1 MLSRSGIGIRVFLV
15 AVLSIFLLP
24 VSSAALVEI
33 YVNDENMLVN
43 ELEGN
48 FVVQGGKDLELI
60 IRLDGDYRMYDSNN
74 ENLSVQKMS
83 INVEFLSDEDSRGTT
98 SGIPQPEPESNDA
111 SITYEEFSSTF
122 RASDPIFKDYNGDIR
137 FSILLKNDT
146 GEIVKDEQFV
156 ITLQSAS
163 SSGSDAGGFSLPSI
177 PSEIAGVSILLIL
190 GGIVGLIILSVGVYT
205 FVLAPEDTTA
215 DLFRAKESID
225 PLSKSLTGVG
235 YDSELPSESKLKRL
249 ENGSDDSDEE
259 EEDEEDDD
267 SEYEYDDEDDSDED
281 FDESAL
287 LASLTGGPSLKSADD
302 DEDEKPEPKKKKVKK
317 KVAKKAV
324 TKKKVVRK
332 AAPTKEKPKAAEPA
346 VDMGEGVKRITC
358 PSCEK
363 VHNVEESI
371 GKFICTCGRRIRV

>member
-1 MLSRSGIGIRVFLV
+1 MLSRSSVGIRVFLV
-15 AVLSIFLLP
+15 AMLSIFLLP

-48 FVVQGGKDLELI
+48 FVVQGGKDLELV

-83 INVEFLSDEDSRGTT
+83 INVEFLSNEDSRGTT

-122 RASDPIFKDYNGDIR
+122 RASDPIFKGYNGDIR

-146 GEIVKDEQFV
+146 GVVVKDEQFV

-163 SSGSDAGGFSLPSI
+163 SGGSDSGGFSIPAI
-177 PSEIAGVSILLIL
+177 PSEIAGVSIIFIL

-205 FVLAPEDTTA
+205 FILAPEDTTA
-215 DLFRAKESID
+215 DLFKERESID

-235 YDSELPSESKLKRL
+235 YDSELPSKSTLNRL
-249 ENGSDDSDEE
+249 ENGDEGS
-259 EEDEEDDD
+259 DEEDDD
-267 SEYEYDDEDDSDED
+267 DGDYVDIDDEDEDKD

-287 LASLTGGPSLKSADD
+287 LASLTGESNLKSA
-302 DEDEKPEPKKKKVKK
+302 EEEEKPEPKKKKVTK

-332 AAPTKEKPKAAEPA
+332 AAPSKEKPTAAEPA
-346 VDMGEGVKRITC
+346 VDMGEGIKTITC

-363 VHNVEESI
+363 VHNVDENI

>member
-1 MLSRSGIGIRVFLV
+1 MLSRGSVGIRVFLV

-48 FVVQGGKDLELI
+48 YVVQGGKDLELV
-60 IRLDGDYRMYDSNN
+60 IRLDGDYRMFDSNN
-74 ENLSVQKMS
+74 ENLSVQIMS
-83 INVEFLSDEDSRGTT
+83 VNVEFLSDEDSRGTT

-146 GEIVKDEQFV
+146 GVIVKDEQFV

-163 SSGSDAGGFSLPSI
+163 SGGSDSGGFSLPSI
-177 PSEIAGVSILLIL
+177 PSEIAGVSIIFIL

-215 DLFRAKESID
+215 DLYRPKESID

-235 YDSELPSESKLKRL
+235 YDSELPGESKLKRL
-249 ENGSDDSDEE
+249 ENGSEDSDEE
-259 EEDEEDDD
+259 E
-267 SEYEYDDEDDSDED
+267 DDEDDENYVDIDDEDEDKD

-287 LASLTGGPSLKSADD
+287 LASLTGESNLKSAD
-302 DEDEKPEPKKKKVKK
+302 EEEEPEPKKKTVKK
-317 KVAKKAV
+317 KVAKKTVA
-324 TKKKVVRK
+324 KKKVVRK
-332 AAPTKEKPKAAEPA
+332 AAPPKDKPKAAEPA
-346 VDMGEGVKRITC
+346 VNMGEGITRVTC

-363 VHNVEESI
+363 VHNVDENV
-371 GKFICTCGRRIRV
+371 GKFICTCGRTIRI

>member
-1 MLSRSGIGIRVFLV
+1 MLSRGSVGIRVFLV

-48 FVVQGGKDLELI
+48 FVVQGGKDLELV
-60 IRLDGDYRMYDSNN
+60 IRLDGDYRMFDSNN

-83 INVEFLSDEDSRGTT
+83 VNVEFLSDEDSRGTT

-122 RASDPIFKDYNGDIR
+122 RASDPIFKGYNGDIR

-146 GEIVKDEQFV
+146 GVIVKDEQFV

-163 SSGSDAGGFSLPSI
+163 SGGSDSGGFSLPSI
-177 PSEIAGVSILLIL
+177 PSEIAGVSIIFIL

-215 DLFRAKESID
+215 DLYRPKESID

-235 YDSELPSESKLKRL
+235 YDSELPGESKLKRL
-249 ENGSDDSDEE
+249 ENGDEDSDEE
-259 EEDEEDDD
+259 E
-267 SEYEYDDEDDSDED
+267 DDEDDENYVDIDDEDEDKD

-287 LASLTGGPSLKSADD
+287 LASLTGESNLKSAD
-302 DEDEKPEPKKKKVKK
+302 EEEEPEPKKKTVKK
-317 KVAKKAV
+317 KVAKKTVA
-324 TKKKVVRK
+324 KKKVVRK
-332 AAPTKEKPKAAEPA
+332 AAPPKDKPKAAEPA
-346 VDMGEGVKRITC
+346 VNMGEGITRVTC

-363 VHNVEESI
+363 VHNVDENV

>member
-1 MLSRSGIGIRVFLV
+1 MLSRGSVGIRVFLV

-48 FVVQGGKDLELI
+48 YVVQGGKDLELV
-60 IRLDGDYRMYDSNN
+60 IRLDGDYRMFDSNN

-83 INVEFLSDEDSRGTT
+83 GNVEFLSDEDSRGTT

-122 RASDPIFKDYNGDIR
+122 RASDPIFKGYNGDIR

-146 GEIVKDEQFV
+146 GVIVKDEQFV

-163 SSGSDAGGFSLPSI
+163 SGGSDSGGFSLPSI
-177 PSEIAGVSILLIL
+177 PSEIAGVSIIFIL

-215 DLFRAKESID
+215 DLYRPKESID

-235 YDSELPSESKLKRL
+235 YDSELPGESKLKRL
-249 ENGSDDSDEE
+249 ENGDEDSDEE
-259 EEDEEDDD
+259 E
-267 SEYEYDDEDDSDED
+267 DDEDDENYVDIDDEDEDKD

-287 LASLTGGPSLKSADD
+287 LASLTGESNLKSAD
-302 DEDEKPEPKKKKVKK
+302 EEEEPEPKKKTVKK
-317 KVAKKAV
+317 KVAKKTVA
-324 TKKKVVRK
+324 KKKVVRK
-332 AAPTKEKPKAAEPA
+332 AAPPKDKPKAAEPA
-346 VDMGEGVKRITC
+346 VNMGEGITRVTC

-363 VHNVEESI
+363 VHNVDENV

>member
-1 MLSRSGIGIRVFLV
+1 MLSRGSVGIRVFLV

-48 FVVQGGKDLELI
+48 YVVQGGKDLELV
-60 IRLDGDYRMYDSNN
+60 IRLDGDYRMLDSNN

-83 INVEFLSDEDSRGTT
+83 VNVEFLSDEDSRGTT

-122 RASDPIFKDYNGDIR
+122 RANDPIFKDYNGDIR

-146 GEIVKDEQFV
+146 GVIVKDEQFV

-163 SSGSDAGGFSLPSI
+163 SGGSDSSGFSLPSI
-177 PSEIAGVSILLIL
+177 PSEIAGVSIIFIL

-215 DLFRAKESID
+215 DLYRPKESID

-235 YDSELPSESKLKRL
+235 YDSELPGESKLKRL
-249 ENGSDDSDEE
+249 ENGDEDSDEE
-259 EEDEEDDD
+259 E
-267 SEYEYDDEDDSDED
+267 DDEDDENYVDIDDEDEDKD

-287 LASLTGGPSLKSADD
+287 LASLTGESNLKSAD
-302 DEDEKPEPKKKKVKK
+302 EEEEPEPKKKTVKK
-317 KVAKKAV
+317 KVAKKTVA
-324 TKKKVVRK
+324 KKKVVRK
-332 AAPTKEKPKAAEPA
+332 AAPPKDKPKAAEPA
-346 VDMGEGVKRITC
+346 VNMGEGITRVTC

-363 VHNVEESI
+363 VHNVDENV

>member
-1 MLSRSGIGIRVFLV
+1 M
-15 AVLSIFLLP
+15 
-24 VSSAALVEI
+24 
-33 YVNDENMLVN
+33 
-43 ELEGN
+43 
-48 FVVQGGKDLELI
+48 
-60 IRLDGDYRMYDSNN
+60 
-74 ENLSVQKMS
+74 
-83 INVEFLSDEDSRGTT
+83 
-98 SGIPQPEPESNDA
+98 
-111 SITYEEFSSTF
+111 
-122 RASDPIFKDYNGDIR
+122 
-137 FSILLKNDT
+137 
-146 GEIVKDEQFV
+146 
-156 ITLQSAS
+156 
-163 SSGSDAGGFSLPSI
+163 PSI
-177 PSEIAGVSILLIL
+177 PSEIAGVSILFIL

-332 AAPTKEKPKAAEPA
+332 AAPAKEKPKAAEPA

>member
-1 MLSRSGIGIRVFLV
+1 MLSRSSVGIRVFLV
-15 AVLSIFLLP
+15 AVLSVFLLP

-48 FVVQGGKDLELI
+48 YVVQGGKDLELV
-60 IRLDGDYRMYDSNN
+60 IRLDGDYRMFDSNN

-83 INVEFLSDEDSRGTT
+83 VNVEFLSDEDSRGTT

-122 RASDPIFKDYNGDIR
+122 RASDPIFKGYNGDIR

-146 GEIVKDEQFV
+146 GVIVKDEQFV

-163 SSGSDAGGFSLPSI
+163 SGGSDSGGFSLPSI
-177 PSEIAGVSILLIL
+177 PSEIAGVSIIFIL

-215 DLFRAKESID
+215 DLYRPKESID

-235 YDSELPSESKLKRL
+235 YDSELPGESKLKRL
-249 ENGSDDSDEE
+249 ENGSEDSDEE
-259 EEDEEDDD
+259 E
-267 SEYEYDDEDDSDED
+267 DDEDDENYVDIDDEDEDKD

-287 LASLTGGPSLKSADD
+287 LASLTGESNLKSAD
-302 DEDEKPEPKKKKVKK
+302 EEEEPEPKKKTVKK
-317 KVAKKAV
+317 KVAKKTVA
-324 TKKKVVRK
+324 KKKVVRK
-332 AAPTKEKPKAAEPA
+332 AAPPKDKPKAAEPA
-346 VDMGEGVKRITC
+346 VNMGEGITRVTC

-363 VHNVEESI
+363 VHNVDENV

>member
-1 MLSRSGIGIRVFLV
+1 MLSRGSVGIRVFLV

-48 FVVQGGKDLELI
+48 FVVQGGKDLELV
-60 IRLDGDYRMYDSNN
+60 IRLDGDYRMFDSNN

-83 INVEFLSDEDSRGTT
+83 VNVEFLSDEDSRGTT

-122 RASDPIFKDYNGDIR
+122 RANDPIFKDYNGDIR

-146 GEIVKDEQFV
+146 GVIVKDEQFV

-163 SSGSDAGGFSLPSI
+163 SGGSDSGGFSLPSI
-177 PSEIAGVSILLIL
+177 PSEIAGVSILIIL

-215 DLFRAKESID
+215 DLYRPKESID

-235 YDSELPSESKLKRL
+235 YDSELPGESKLKRL
-249 ENGSDDSDEE
+249 ENGDEDSDEE
-259 EEDEEDDD
+259 E
-267 SEYEYDDEDDSDED
+267 DDEDDENYVDIDDEDEDKD

-287 LASLTGGPSLKSADD
+287 LASLTGESNLKSAD
-302 DEDEKPEPKKKKVKK
+302 EEEEPEPKKKTVKK
-317 KVAKKAV
+317 KVAKKTVA
-324 TKKKVVRK
+324 KKKVVRK
-332 AAPTKEKPKAAEPA
+332 AAPPKDKPKAAEPA
-346 VDMGEGVKRITC
+346 VNMGEGITRVTC

-363 VHNVEESI
+363 VHNVDENV

>member
-1 MLSRSGIGIRVFLV
+1 MLSRSGVGIKVFLV

-48 FVVQGGKDLELI
+48 FVVQGGKDLELV
-60 IRLDGDYRMYDSNN
+60 IRLDGDYRMLDSNN

-83 INVEFLSDEDSRGTT
+83 VNVEFLSDEDSRGTT

-122 RASDPIFKDYNGDIR
+122 RANDPIFKGYNGDIR
-137 FSILLKNDT
+137 FSILLKNAT
-146 GEIVKDEQFV
+146 GVIVKDEQFV

-163 SSGSDAGGFSLPSI
+163 SGGSDSGGFSLPSI
-177 PSEIAGVSILLIL
+177 PSEIAGVSILIIL

-235 YDSELPSESKLKRL
+235 YDSELPSKSKLKRL
-249 ENGSDDSDEE
+249 ENGDEDSDEE
-259 EEDEEDDD
+259 E
-267 SEYEYDDEDDSDED
+267 DDEDDENYVDIDDEDEDKD

-287 LASLTGGPSLKSADD
+287 LASLTGESNLKSAD
-302 DEDEKPEPKKKKVKK
+302 EEEEPEPKKKTVKK
-317 KVAKKAV
+317 KVAKKTVA
-324 TKKKVVRK
+324 KKKVVRK
-332 AAPTKEKPKAAEPA
+332 AAPPKDKPKAAEPA
-346 VDMGEGVKRITC
+346 VNMGEGVKRVTC

-363 VHNVEESI
+363 VHNVDENI

>member
-1 MLSRSGIGIRVFLV
+1 MLSRGSVGIRVFLV

-146 GEIVKDEQFV
+146 GVIVKDEQFV

-163 SSGSDAGGFSLPSI
+163 SGGSDAGGFSLPSI

-249 ENGSDDSDEE
+249 ENGSEDSDEE
-259 EEDEEDDD
+259 EDEDENYVDI
-267 SEYEYDDEDDSDED
+267 DDEDEDKD

-287 LASLTGGPSLKSADD
+287 LASLTAGTNLKSAD
-302 DEDEKPEPKKKKVKK
+302 DEDEKPEPKKKTVKK
-317 KVAKKAV
+317 KVAKKAI

-332 AAPTKEKPKAAEPA
+332 AAPAKEKLKAAEPA

-363 VHNVEESI
+363 VHNVEENI

>member
-1 MLSRSGIGIRVFLV
+1 MLSRGSVGIRVFLV

-48 FVVQGGKDLELI
+48 YVVQGGKDLELV
-60 IRLDGDYRMYDSNN
+60 IRLDGDYRMFDSNN

-83 INVEFLSDEDSRGTT
+83 VNVEFLSDEDSRGTT

-122 RASDPIFKDYNGDIR
+122 RASDPIFKGYNGDIR

-146 GEIVKDEQFV
+146 GVIVKDEQFV

-163 SSGSDAGGFSLPSI
+163 SGGSDSGGFSLPSI
-177 PSEIAGVSILLIL
+177 PSEIAGVSIIFIL

-215 DLFRAKESID
+215 DLYRPKESID

-235 YDSELPSESKLKRL
+235 YDSELPGESKLKRL
-249 ENGSDDSDEE
+249 ENGSEDSDEE
-259 EEDEEDDD
+259 E
-267 SEYEYDDEDDSDED
+267 DDEDDENYVDIDDEDEDKD

-287 LASLTGGPSLKSADD
+287 LASLTGESNLKSAD
-302 DEDEKPEPKKKKVKK
+302 EEEEPEPKKKTVKK
-317 KVAKKAV
+317 KVAKKTVA
-324 TKKKVVRK
+324 KKKVVRK
-332 AAPTKEKPKAAEPA
+332 AAPPKDKPKAAEPA
-346 VDMGEGVKRITC
+346 VNMGEGITRVTC

-363 VHNVEESI
+363 VHNVDENV

>member
-1 MLSRSGIGIRVFLV
+1 MLSRSGVGIKVFLV
-15 AVLSIFLLP
+15 AMLSIFLLP

-48 FVVQGGKDLELI
+48 YVVQGGKDLELV
-60 IRLDGDYRMYDSNN
+60 IRLDGDYRMFDSNN

-83 INVEFLSDEDSRGTT
+83 VNVEFLSDEDSRGTT

-137 FSILLKNDT
+137 FSILLKNAT
-146 GEIVKDEQFV
+146 GVIVKDEQFV

-163 SSGSDAGGFSLPSI
+163 SGGSDSGGFSLPSI
-177 PSEIAGVSILLIL
+177 PSEIAGVSILIIL

-215 DLFRAKESID
+215 DLYRPKESID

-235 YDSELPSESKLKRL
+235 YDSELPGESKLKRL
-249 ENGSDDSDEE
+249 ENGDEDSDEE
-259 EEDEEDDD
+259 E
-267 SEYEYDDEDDSDED
+267 DDEDDENYVDI
-281 FDESAL
+281 
-287 LASLTGGPSLKSADD
+287 D
-302 DEDEKPEPKKKKVKK
+302 DEDE
-317 KVAKKAV
+317 
-324 TKKKVVRK
+324 
-332 AAPTKEKPKAAEPA
+332 
-346 VDMGEGVKRITC
+346 D
-358 PSCEK
+358 
-363 VHNVEESI
+363 
-371 GKFICTCGRRIRV
+371 

>member
-1 MLSRSGIGIRVFLV
+1 MLSRSGVGIKVFLV

-48 FVVQGGKDLELI
+48 FVVQGGKDLELV
-60 IRLDGDYRMYDSNN
+60 IRLDGDYRMLDSNN

-83 INVEFLSDEDSRGTT
+83 VNVEFLSDEDSRGTT

-122 RASDPIFKDYNGDIR
+122 RANDPIFKGYNGDIR
-137 FSILLKNDT
+137 FSILLKNAT
-146 GEIVKDEQFV
+146 GVIVKDEQFV

-163 SSGSDAGGFSLPSI
+163 SGGSDSGGFSLPSI
-177 PSEIAGVSILLIL
+177 PSEIAGVSILIIL

-235 YDSELPSESKLKRL
+235 YDSELPSKSKLKRL
-249 ENGSDDSDEE
+249 ENGDEDSDEE
-259 EEDEEDDD
+259 E
-267 SEYEYDDEDDSDED
+267 DDEDDENYVDIDDEDEDKD

-287 LASLTGGPSLKSADD
+287 LASLTGESNLKSAD
-302 DEDEKPEPKKKKVKK
+302 EEEEPEPKKKTVKK
-317 KVAKKAV
+317 KVAKKTVA
-324 TKKKVVRK
+324 KKKVVRK
-332 AAPTKEKPKAAEPA
+332 AAPPKDKPKAAEPA
-346 VDMGEGVKRITC
+346 VNMGEGIKRITC

-363 VHNVEESI
+363 VHNVDENI

>member
-1 MLSRSGIGIRVFLV
+1 MLSRSGVGIKVFLV

-48 FVVQGGKDLELI
+48 YVVQGGKDLELV
-60 IRLDGDYRMYDSNN
+60 IRLDGDYRMFDSNN

-83 INVEFLSDEDSRGTT
+83 VNVEFLSDEDSRGTT

-137 FSILLKNDT
+137 FSILLKNAT
-146 GEIVKDEQFV
+146 GVIVKDEQFV

-163 SSGSDAGGFSLPSI
+163 SGGSDSSGFSLPSI
-177 PSEIAGVSILLIL
+177 PSEIAGVSIIFIL

-215 DLFRAKESID
+215 DLYRPKESID

-235 YDSELPSESKLKRL
+235 YDSELPSKSKLKRL
-249 ENGSDDSDEE
+249 ENGDEDSDEE
-259 EEDEEDDD
+259 E
-267 SEYEYDDEDDSDED
+267 DDEDDENYVDIDDEDEDKD

-287 LASLTGGPSLKSADD
+287 LASLTGESNLKSAD
-302 DEDEKPEPKKKKVKK
+302 EEEEPVPKKKTVKK
-317 KVAKKAV
+317 EVAKKTVA
-324 TKKKVVRK
+324 KKKVVRK
-332 AAPTKEKPKAAEPA
+332 AAPPKDKPKAAEPA
-346 VDMGEGVKRITC
+346 VNMGEGIKRVTC

-363 VHNVEESI
+363 VHNVDENV

>member
-1 MLSRSGIGIRVFLV
+1 MLSRSGVGIKVFLV

-48 FVVQGGKDLELI
+48 FVVQGGKDLELV
-60 IRLDGDYRMYDSNN
+60 IRLDGDYRMLDSNN

-83 INVEFLSDEDSRGTT
+83 VNVEFLSDEDSRGTT

-122 RASDPIFKDYNGDIR
+122 RANDPIFKGYNGDIR

-146 GEIVKDEQFV
+146 GVIVKDEQFV

-163 SSGSDAGGFSLPSI
+163 SGGSDSGGFSLPSI
-177 PSEIAGVSILLIL
+177 PSEIAGVSILIIL

-235 YDSELPSESKLKRL
+235 YDSELPSKSKLKRL
-249 ENGSDDSDEE
+249 ENGDEDSDEE
-259 EEDEEDDD
+259 E
-267 SEYEYDDEDDSDED
+267 DDEDDENYVDIDDEDEDKD

-287 LASLTGGPSLKSADD
+287 LASLTGESNLKSAD
-302 DEDEKPEPKKKKVKK
+302 EEEEPEPKKKTVKK
-317 KVAKKAV
+317 KVAKKTVA
-324 TKKKVVRK
+324 KKKVVRK
-332 AAPTKEKPKAAEPA
+332 AAPPKDKPKAAEPA
-346 VDMGEGVKRITC
+346 VNMGEGVKRVTC

-363 VHNVEESI
+363 VHNVDENI

>member
-1 MLSRSGIGIRVFLV
+1 MLSRSSVGIRVFLV

-48 FVVQGGKDLELI
+48 YVVQGGKDLELV
-60 IRLDGDYRMYDSNN
+60 IRLDGDYRMFDSNN

-83 INVEFLSDEDSRGTT
+83 VNVEFLSDEDSRGTT

-146 GEIVKDEQFV
+146 GVIVKDEQFV

-163 SSGSDAGGFSLPSI
+163 SGGSDSGGFSLPSI
-177 PSEIAGVSILLIL
+177 PSEIAGVSIIFIL

-215 DLFRAKESID
+215 DLYRPKESID

-235 YDSELPSESKLKRL
+235 YDSELPGESKLKRL
-249 ENGSDDSDEE
+249 ENGDEDSDEE
-259 EEDEEDDD
+259 E
-267 SEYEYDDEDDSDED
+267 DDEDDENYVDIDDEDEDKD

-287 LASLTGGPSLKSADD
+287 LASLTGESNLKSAD
-302 DEDEKPEPKKKKVKK
+302 EEEEPEPKKKTVKK
-317 KVAKKAV
+317 KVAKKTVA
-324 TKKKVVRK
+324 KKKVVRK
-332 AAPTKEKPKAAEPA
+332 AAPPKDKPKAAEPA
-346 VDMGEGVKRITC
+346 VNMGEGITRVTC

-363 VHNVEESI
+363 VHNVDENV

>member
-1 MLSRSGIGIRVFLV
+1 MLSRGSVGIRVFLV

-48 FVVQGGKDLELI
+48 FVVQGGKDLELV
-60 IRLDGDYRMYDSNN
+60 IRLDGDYRMFDSNN

-83 INVEFLSDEDSRGTT
+83 VNVEFLSDEDSRGTT

-122 RASDPIFKDYNGDIR
+122 RANDPIFKGYNGDIR
-137 FSILLKNDT
+137 FSILLKNAT
-146 GEIVKDEQFV
+146 GVIVKDEQFV

-163 SSGSDAGGFSLPSI
+163 SGGSDSGGFSLPSI
-177 PSEIAGVSILLIL
+177 PSEIAGVSILIIL

-215 DLFRAKESID
+215 DLYRPKESID

-235 YDSELPSESKLKRL
+235 YDSELPGESKLKRL
-249 ENGSDDSDEE
+249 ENGDEDSDEE
-259 EEDEEDDD
+259 E
-267 SEYEYDDEDDSDED
+267 DDEDDENYVDIDDEDEDKD

-287 LASLTGGPSLKSADD
+287 LASLTGESNLKSAD
-302 DEDEKPEPKKKKVKK
+302 EEEEPEPKKKTVKK
-317 KVAKKAV
+317 KVAKKTVA
-324 TKKKVVRK
+324 KKKVVRK
-332 AAPTKEKPKAAEPA
+332 AAPPKDKPKAAEPA
-346 VDMGEGVKRITC
+346 VNMGEGVKRVTC

-363 VHNVEESI
+363 VHNVDENI

>member
-1 MLSRSGIGIRVFLV
+1 MLSRGSVGIRVFLV

-48 FVVQGGKDLELI
+48 FVVQGGKDLELV
-60 IRLDGDYRMYDSNN
+60 IRLDGDYRMFDSNN

-83 INVEFLSDEDSRGTT
+83 VNVEFLSDEDSRGTT
-98 SGIPQPEPESNDA
+98 SGIPQSEPESNDA

-146 GEIVKDEQFV
+146 GVIVKDEQFV

-163 SSGSDAGGFSLPSI
+163 SGGSDSGGFSLPSI
-177 PSEIAGVSILLIL
+177 PSEIAGVSILFIL

-235 YDSELPSESKLKRL
+235 YESELPSESKLKRL
-249 ENGSDDSDEE
+249 ENGSEDSDEE
-259 EEDEEDDD
+259 EDEDENYVDI
-267 SEYEYDDEDDSDED
+267 DDEDEDKD

-287 LASLTGGPSLKSADD
+287 LASLTAGTNLKSAD
-302 DEDEKPEPKKKKVKK
+302 DEDEKPEPKKKTVKK

-332 AAPTKEKPKAAEPA
+332 AAPAKEKLKAAEPA

-363 VHNVEESI
+363 VHNVEENI

>member
-1 MLSRSGIGIRVFLV
+1 MLSRSSVGIRVFLV

-48 FVVQGGKDLELI
+48 FVVQGGKDLELV
-60 IRLDGDYRMYDSNN
+60 IRLDGDYRMFDSNN

-83 INVEFLSDEDSRGTT
+83 VNVEFLSDEDSRGTT

-146 GEIVKDEQFV
+146 GVIVKDEQFV

-163 SSGSDAGGFSLPSI
+163 SGGSDSGGFSLPSM
-177 PSEIAGVSILLIL
+177 PSEIAGVSIIFIL

-215 DLFRAKESID
+215 DLYRPKESID

-235 YDSELPSESKLKRL
+235 YDSELPGESKLKRL
-249 ENGSDDSDEE
+249 ENGDEDSDEE
-259 EEDEEDDD
+259 E
-267 SEYEYDDEDDSDED
+267 DDEDDENYVDIDDEDEDKD

-287 LASLTGGPSLKSADD
+287 LASLTGESNLKSAD
-302 DEDEKPEPKKKKVKK
+302 EEEEPEPKKKTVKK
-317 KVAKKAV
+317 KVAKKTVA
-324 TKKKVVRK
+324 KKKVVRK
-332 AAPTKEKPKAAEPA
+332 AAPPKDKPKAAEPA
-346 VDMGEGVKRITC
+346 VNMGEGITRVTC

-363 VHNVEESI
+363 VHNVDENV

>member
-48 FVVQGGKDLELI
+48 FVVQGGKDLELV

-146 GEIVKDEQFV
+146 GVIVKDEQFV

-163 SSGSDAGGFSLPSI
+163 SGGSDAGGFSLPSI
-177 PSEIAGVSILLIL
+177 PSEIAGVSILVIL

-249 ENGSDDSDEE
+249 ENGSDDSD
-259 EEDEEDDD
+259 DEEDDD

-287 LASLTGGPSLKSADD
+287 LASLTGGPSLKSN
-302 DEDEKPEPKKKKVKK
+302 DEEEKPESKKKKVKK

-332 AAPTKEKPKAAEPA
+332 AAPAKEKPKAAEPA
-346 VDMGEGVKRITC
+346 IDMGEGVKRITC

-363 VHNVEESI
+363 VHNVDENA

>member
-1 MLSRSGIGIRVFLV
+1 MLSRGSVGIRVFLV

-48 FVVQGGKDLELI
+48 YVVQGGKDLELV
-60 IRLDGDYRMYDSNN
+60 IRLDGDYRMFDSNN

-83 INVEFLSDEDSRGTT
+83 VNVEFLSDEDSRGTT

-146 GEIVKDEQFV
+146 GVIVKDEQFV

-163 SSGSDAGGFSLPSI
+163 SGGSDSGGFSLPSI
-177 PSEIAGVSILLIL
+177 PSEIAGVSIIFIL

-235 YDSELPSESKLKRL
+235 YDSELPSKSKLKRL
-249 ENGSDDSDEE
+249 ENGDEDSDEE
-259 EEDEEDDD
+259 E
-267 SEYEYDDEDDSDED
+267 DDEDDENYVDIDDEDEDKD

-287 LASLTGGPSLKSADD
+287 LASLTGESNLKSAD
-302 DEDEKPEPKKKKVKK
+302 EEEEPEPKKKTVKK
-317 KVAKKAV
+317 KVAKKTVA
-324 TKKKVVRK
+324 KKKVVRK
-332 AAPTKEKPKAAEPA
+332 AAPPKDKPKAAEPA
-346 VDMGEGVKRITC
+346 VNMGEGITRVTC

-363 VHNVEESI
+363 VHNVDENV

>member
-1 MLSRSGIGIRVFLV
+1 MLSRGSVGIRVFLV

-48 FVVQGGKDLELI
+48 FVVQGGKDLELV
-60 IRLDGDYRMYDSNN
+60 IRLDGDYRMFDSNN

-83 INVEFLSDEDSRGTT
+83 VNVEFLSDEDSRGTT

-146 GEIVKDEQFV
+146 GVIVKDEQFV

-163 SSGSDAGGFSLPSI
+163 SGGSDSGGFSLPSI
-177 PSEIAGVSILLIL
+177 PSEIAGVSILFIL

-235 YDSELPSESKLKRL
+235 YESELPSESKLKRL
-249 ENGSDDSDEE
+249 ENGSEDSDEE
-259 EEDEEDDD
+259 EDEDENYVDI
-267 SEYEYDDEDDSDED
+267 DDEDEDKD

-287 LASLTGGPSLKSADD
+287 LASLTAGTNLKSAN
-302 DEDEKPEPKKKKVKK
+302 DEEEKPEPKKKTVKK

-332 AAPTKEKPKAAEPA
+332 AAPAKEKLKAAEPA

-363 VHNVEESI
+363 VHNVEENI

>member
-1 MLSRSGIGIRVFLV
+1 MLSRSSVGIRVFLV

-48 FVVQGGKDLELI
+48 FVVQGGKNLELV
-60 IRLDGDYRMYDSNN
+60 IRLDGDYRMVKSDN

-83 INVEFLSDEDSRGTT
+83 IRVEFLSDDDPRGET
-98 SGIPQPEPESNDA
+98 SGIPNGPAPENDA
-111 SITYEEFSSTF
+111 SITYETFTSTF
-122 RASDPIFKDYNGDIR
+122 RASDPIFKDYNGDVR
-137 FSILLKNDT
+137 FSVLLKNDT
-146 GEIVKDEQFV
+146 GVIVKDEQFV

-163 SSGSDAGGFSLPSI
+163 SGGSDSGGFSLPSI
-177 PSEIAGVSILLIL
+177 PSEIAGVSILIIL

-235 YDSELPSESKLKRL
+235 YDSELPSKSKLKRL
-249 ENGSDDSDEE
+249 ENGDEDSDEE
-259 EEDEEDDD
+259 E
-267 SEYEYDDEDDSDED
+267 DDEDDENYVDIDDEDEDKD

-287 LASLTGGPSLKSADD
+287 LASLTGESNLKSAD
-302 DEDEKPEPKKKKVKK
+302 EEEEPEPKKKTVKK
-317 KVAKKAV
+317 KVAKKTVA
-324 TKKKVVRK
+324 KKKVVRK
-332 AAPTKEKPKAAEPA
+332 AAPPKDKPKAAEPA
-346 VDMGEGVKRITC
+346 VNMGEGIKRVTC

-363 VHNVEESI
+363 VHNVDENI

>member
-1 MLSRSGIGIRVFLV
+1 MLSRGSVGIRVFLV

-48 FVVQGGKDLELI
+48 YVVQGGKDLELV
-60 IRLDGDYRMYDSNN
+60 IRLDGDYRMFDSNN

-83 INVEFLSDEDSRGTT
+83 VNVEFLSDEDSRGTT

-122 RASDPIFKDYNGDIR
+122 RANDPIFKDYNGDIR

-146 GEIVKDEQFV
+146 GVIVKDEQFV

-163 SSGSDAGGFSLPSI
+163 SGGSDSGGFSLPSI
-177 PSEIAGVSILLIL
+177 PSEIAGVSIIFIL

-215 DLFRAKESID
+215 DLYRPKESID

-235 YDSELPSESKLKRL
+235 YDSELPGESKLKRL
-249 ENGSDDSDEE
+249 ENGDEDSDEE
-259 EEDEEDDD
+259 E
-267 SEYEYDDEDDSDED
+267 DDEDDENYVDIDDEDEDKD

-287 LASLTGGPSLKSADD
+287 LASLTGESNLKSAD
-302 DEDEKPEPKKKKVKK
+302 EEEEPEPKKKTVKK
-317 KVAKKAV
+317 KVAKKTVA
-324 TKKKVVRK
+324 KKKVVRK
-332 AAPTKEKPKAAEPA
+332 AAPPKDKPKAAEPA
-346 VDMGEGVKRITC
+346 VNMGEGITRVTC

-363 VHNVEESI
+363 VHNVDENV

>member
-1 MLSRSGIGIRVFLV
+1 MLSRSSVGIRVFLV

-48 FVVQGGKDLELI
+48 YVVQGGKDLELV
-60 IRLDGDYRMYDSNN
+60 IRLDGDYRMFDSNN

-83 INVEFLSDEDSRGTT
+83 VNVEFLSDEDSRGTT

-122 RASDPIFKDYNGDIR
+122 RASDPIFKGYNGDIR

-146 GEIVKDEQFV
+146 GVIVKDEQFV

-163 SSGSDAGGFSLPSI
+163 SGGSDSGGFSLPSI
-177 PSEIAGVSILLIL
+177 PSEIAGVSIIFIL

-215 DLFRAKESID
+215 DLYRPKESID

-235 YDSELPSESKLKRL
+235 YDSELPGESKLKRL
-249 ENGSDDSDEE
+249 ENGDEDSDEE
-259 EEDEEDDD
+259 E
-267 SEYEYDDEDDSDED
+267 DDEDDENYVDIDDEDEDKD

-287 LASLTGGPSLKSADD
+287 LASLTGESNLKSAD
-302 DEDEKPEPKKKKVKK
+302 EEEEPEPKKKTVKK
-317 KVAKKAV
+317 KVAKKTVA
-324 TKKKVVRK
+324 KKKVVRK
-332 AAPTKEKPKAAEPA
+332 AAPPKDKPKAAEPA
-346 VDMGEGVKRITC
+346 VNMGEGITRVTC

-363 VHNVEESI
+363 VHNVDENV

>member
-1 MLSRSGIGIRVFLV
+1 MLSRGSVGIRVFLV

-48 FVVQGGKDLELI
+48 YVVQGGKDLELV
-60 IRLDGDYRMYDSNN
+60 IRLDGDYRMFDSNN

-83 INVEFLSDEDSRGTT
+83 VNVEFLSDEDSRGTT

-122 RASDPIFKDYNGDIR
+122 RASDPIFKGYNGDIR

-146 GEIVKDEQFV
+146 GVIVKDEQFV

-163 SSGSDAGGFSLPSI
+163 SGGSDSSGFSLPSI
-177 PSEIAGVSILLIL
+177 PSEIAGVSIILIL

-215 DLFRAKESID
+215 DLYRPKESID

-235 YDSELPSESKLKRL
+235 YDSELPGESKLKRL
-249 ENGSDDSDEE
+249 ENGDEDSDEE
-259 EEDEEDDD
+259 E
-267 SEYEYDDEDDSDED
+267 DDEDDENYVDIDDEDEDKD

-287 LASLTGGPSLKSADD
+287 LASLTGESNLKSAD
-302 DEDEKPEPKKKKVKK
+302 EEEEPEPKKKTVKK
-317 KVAKKAV
+317 KVAKKTVA
-324 TKKKVVRK
+324 KKKVVRK
-332 AAPTKEKPKAAEPA
+332 AAPPKDKPKAAEPA
-346 VDMGEGVKRITC
+346 VNMGEGIKRVTC

-363 VHNVEESI
+363 VHNVDENV

>member
-1 MLSRSGIGIRVFLV
+1 MLSRGSVGIRVFLV

-48 FVVQGGKDLELI
+48 YVVQGGKDLELV
-60 IRLDGDYRMYDSNN
+60 IRLDGDYRMFDSNN

-83 INVEFLSDEDSRGTT
+83 VNVEFLSDEDSRGTT

-146 GEIVKDEQFV
+146 GVIVKDEQFV

-163 SSGSDAGGFSLPSI
+163 SGGSDSGGFSLPSV
-177 PSEIAGVSILLIL
+177 PSEIAGVSIIFIL

-215 DLFRAKESID
+215 DLYRPKESID

-235 YDSELPSESKLKRL
+235 YDSELPGESKLKRL
-249 ENGSDDSDEE
+249 ENGDEDSDEE
-259 EEDEEDDD
+259 E
-267 SEYEYDDEDDSDED
+267 DDEDDENYVDIDDEDEDKD

-287 LASLTGGPSLKSADD
+287 LASLTGESNLKSAD
-302 DEDEKPEPKKKKVKK
+302 EEEEPEPKKKTVKK
-317 KVAKKAV
+317 KVAKKTVA
-324 TKKKVVRK
+324 KKKVVRK
-332 AAPTKEKPKAAEPA
+332 AAPPKDKPKAAEPA
-346 VDMGEGVKRITC
+346 VNMGEGITRVTC

-363 VHNVEESI
+363 VHNVDENV

>member
-1 MLSRSGIGIRVFLV
+1 MLSRNVFGIRVFLV

-43 ELEGN
+43 ELDGN

-60 IRLDGDYRMYDSNN
+60 ITLDGDFRMTKSDN
-74 ENLSVQKMS
+74 EELSVQKMS
-83 INVEFLSDEDSRGTT
+83 IRVEFLSDTDQRGET
-98 SGIPQPEPESNDA
+98 SGIPNGPQEENDA
-111 SITYEEFSSTF
+111 SITYETFSSTF
-122 RASDPIFKDYNGDIR
+122 RASDPIFKDYNGDVR
-137 FSILLKNDT
+137 FSILLKNTT
-146 GEIVKDEQFV
+146 GVIVKDEQFV
-156 ITLQSAS
+156 ITLESAS
-163 SSGSDAGGFSLPSI
+163 SGGGDASGFSIPTI
-177 PSEIAGVSILLIL
+177 PSEIAGVSIVIIL

-205 FVLAPEDTTA
+205 FILAPEDTTA
-215 DLFRAKESID
+215 DLFKEKESID

-235 YDSELPSESKLKRL
+235 YNSELPSESKLNRL
-249 ENGSDDSDEE
+249 ENNKDSDEE
-259 EEDEEDDD
+259 DDDEDDD
-267 SEYEYDDEDDSDED
+267 SEYEYDDEDDGDKD

-287 LASLTGGPSLKSADD
+287 LASLTGGPSLKSADE
-302 DEDEKPEPKKKKVKK
+302 DEEEKPESKKKKVKK

-332 AAPTKEKPKAAEPA
+332 AAPAKEKPKAAEPA
-346 VDMGEGVKRITC
+346 IDMGEGVKRITC

-363 VHNVEESI
+363 VHNVDENA

>member
-1 MLSRSGIGIRVFLV
+1 MLSRGSVGIRVFLV

-48 FVVQGGKDLELI
+48 YVVQGGKDLELV
-60 IRLDGDYRMYDSNN
+60 IRLDGDYRMFDSNN

-83 INVEFLSDEDSRGTT
+83 VNVEFLSDEDSRGTT

-122 RASDPIFKDYNGDIR
+122 RANDPIFKDYNGDIR

-146 GEIVKDEQFV
+146 GVIVKDEQFV

-163 SSGSDAGGFSLPSI
+163 SGGSDSGGFSLPSM
-177 PSEIAGVSILLIL
+177 PSEIAGVSIIFIL

-235 YDSELPSESKLKRL
+235 YDSELPSKSKLKRL
-249 ENGSDDSDEE
+249 ENGDEDSDEE
-259 EEDEEDDD
+259 E
-267 SEYEYDDEDDSDED
+267 DDEDDENYVDIDDEDEDKD

-287 LASLTGGPSLKSADD
+287 LASLTGESNLKSAD
-302 DEDEKPEPKKKKVKK
+302 EEEEPEPKKKTVKK
-317 KVAKKAV
+317 KVAKKTVA
-324 TKKKVVRK
+324 KKKVVRK
-332 AAPTKEKPKAAEPA
+332 AAPPKDKPKAAEPA
-346 VDMGEGVKRITC
+346 VNMGEGITRVTC

-363 VHNVEESI
+363 VHNVDENV

>member
-1 MLSRSGIGIRVFLV
+1 MLSRGSVGIRVFLV

-48 FVVQGGKDLELI
+48 FVVQGGKDLELV
-60 IRLDGDYRMYDSNN
+60 IRLDGDYRMLDSNN

-83 INVEFLSDEDSRGTT
+83 VNVEFLSEEDSRGTT

-146 GEIVKDEQFV
+146 GVIVKDEQFV

-163 SSGSDAGGFSLPSI
+163 SGGSDSGGFSLPSI
-177 PSEIAGVSILLIL
+177 PSEIAGVSIIFIL

-215 DLFRAKESID
+215 DLYRPKESID

-235 YDSELPSESKLKRL
+235 YDSELPGESKLKRL
-249 ENGSDDSDEE
+249 ENGDEDSDEE
-259 EEDEEDDD
+259 EDDENYVDI
-267 SEYEYDDEDDSDED
+267 DDEDEDKD

-287 LASLTGGPSLKSADD
+287 LASLTGESNLKSAD
-302 DEDEKPEPKKKKVKK
+302 EEEEPEPKKKTVKK
-317 KVAKKAV
+317 KVAKKTVA
-324 TKKKVVRK
+324 KKKVVRK
-332 AAPTKEKPKAAEPA
+332 AAPPKDKPKAAEPA
-346 VDMGEGVKRITC
+346 VNMGEGITRVTC

-363 VHNVEESI
+363 VHNVDENV

>member
-146 GEIVKDEQFV
+146 GVIVKDEQFV

-163 SSGSDAGGFSLPSI
+163 SGGSDAGGFSLPSI

-249 ENGSDDSDEE
+249 ENGSEDSDEE
-259 EEDEEDDD
+259 EDEDENYVDI
-267 SEYEYDDEDDSDED
+267 DDEDEDKD

-287 LASLTGGPSLKSADD
+287 LASLTAGTNLKSAD
-302 DEDEKPEPKKKKVKK
+302 DEDEKPEPKKKTVKK
-317 KVAKKAV
+317 KVAKKAI

-332 AAPTKEKPKAAEPA
+332 AAPAKEKLKAAEPA

-363 VHNVEESI
+363 VHNVEENI

>member
-1 MLSRSGIGIRVFLV
+1 MLSRGSVGIRVFLV

-48 FVVQGGKDLELI
+48 YVVQGGKDLELV
-60 IRLDGDYRMYDSNN
+60 IRLDGDYRMLDSNN

-83 INVEFLSDEDSRGTT
+83 VNVEFLSDEDSRGTT

-122 RASDPIFKDYNGDIR
+122 RASDPIFKGYNGDIR
-137 FSILLKNDT
+137 FSILLKNAT
-146 GEIVKDEQFV
+146 GVIVKDEQFV

-163 SSGSDAGGFSLPSI
+163 SGGSDSGGFSLPSI
-177 PSEIAGVSILLIL
+177 PSEIAGVSIILIL

-235 YDSELPSESKLKRL
+235 YDSELPSKSKLKRL
-249 ENGSDDSDEE
+249 ENGDEDSDEE
-259 EEDEEDDD
+259 E
-267 SEYEYDDEDDSDED
+267 DDEDDENYVDIDDEDEDKD

-287 LASLTGGPSLKSADD
+287 LASLTGESNLKSAD
-302 DEDEKPEPKKKKVKK
+302 EEEEPEPKKKTVKK
-317 KVAKKAV
+317 KVAKKTVA
-324 TKKKVVRK
+324 KKKVVRK
-332 AAPTKEKPKAAEPA
+332 AAPPKDKPKAAEPA
-346 VDMGEGVKRITC
+346 VNMGEGITRVTC

-363 VHNVEESI
+363 VHNVDENV

>member
-1 MLSRSGIGIRVFLV
+1 MLSRGSVGIRVFLV

-48 FVVQGGKDLELI
+48 FVVQGGKDLELV
-60 IRLDGDYRMYDSNN
+60 IRLDGDYRMLDSNN

-83 INVEFLSDEDSRGTT
+83 VNVEFLSEEDSRGTT

-146 GEIVKDEQFV
+146 GVIVKDEQFV

-163 SSGSDAGGFSLPSI
+163 SGGSDSGGFSLPSI
-177 PSEIAGVSILLIL
+177 PSEIAGVSIIFIL

-215 DLFRAKESID
+215 DLYRPKESID

-235 YDSELPSESKLKRL
+235 YDSELPGESKLKRL
-249 ENGSDDSDEE
+249 ENGDEDSDEE
-259 EEDEEDDD
+259 E
-267 SEYEYDDEDDSDED
+267 DDEDDENYVDIDDEDEDKD

-287 LASLTGGPSLKSADD
+287 LASLTGESNLKSAD
-302 DEDEKPEPKKKKVKK
+302 EEEEPEPKKKTVKK
-317 KVAKKAV
+317 KVAKKTVA
-324 TKKKVVRK
+324 KKKVVRK
-332 AAPTKEKPKAAEPA
+332 AAPPKDKPKAAEPA
-346 VDMGEGVKRITC
+346 VNMGEGITRVTC

-363 VHNVEESI
+363 VHNVDENV

>member
-1 MLSRSGIGIRVFLV
+1 MLSRGSVGIRVFLV

-48 FVVQGGKDLELI
+48 FVVQGGKDLELV
-60 IRLDGDYRMYDSNN
+60 IRLDGDYRMFDSNN

-83 INVEFLSDEDSRGTT
+83 VNVEFLSDEDSRGTT

-146 GEIVKDEQFV
+146 GVIVKDEQFV

-163 SSGSDAGGFSLPSI
+163 SGGSDSGGFSLPSI
-177 PSEIAGVSILLIL
+177 PSEIAGVSIIFIL

-215 DLFRAKESID
+215 DLYRPKESID

-235 YDSELPSESKLKRL
+235 YDSELPGESKLKRL
-249 ENGSDDSDEE
+249 ENGDEDSDEE
-259 EEDEEDDD
+259 E
-267 SEYEYDDEDDSDED
+267 DDEDDENYVDIDDEDEDKD

-287 LASLTGGPSLKSADD
+287 LASLTGESNLKSAD
-302 DEDEKPEPKKKKVKK
+302 EEEEPEPKKKTVKK
-317 KVAKKAV
+317 KVAKKTVA
-324 TKKKVVRK
+324 KKKVVRK
-332 AAPTKEKPKAAEPA
+332 AAPPKDKPKAAEPA
-346 VDMGEGVKRITC
+346 VNMGEGITRVTC

-363 VHNVEESI
+363 VHNVDENV

>member
-1 MLSRSGIGIRVFLV
+1 MLSRGSVGIRVFLV

-48 FVVQGGKDLELI
+48 YVVQGGKDLELV
-60 IRLDGDYRMYDSNN
+60 IRLDGDYRMFDSNN

-83 INVEFLSDEDSRGTT
+83 VNVEFLSDEDSRGTT

-146 GEIVKDEQFV
+146 GVIVKDEQFV

-163 SSGSDAGGFSLPSI
+163 SGGSDSGGFSLPSI
-177 PSEIAGVSILLIL
+177 PSEIAGVSIIFIL

-215 DLFRAKESID
+215 DLYRPKESID

-235 YDSELPSESKLKRL
+235 YDSELPSKSKLKRL
-249 ENGSDDSDEE
+249 ENGDEDSDEE
-259 EEDEEDDD
+259 E
-267 SEYEYDDEDDSDED
+267 DDEDDENYVDIDDEDEDKD

-287 LASLTGGPSLKSADD
+287 LASLTGESNLKSAD
-302 DEDEKPEPKKKKVKK
+302 EEEEPEPKKKTVKK
-317 KVAKKAV
+317 KVAKKTVA
-324 TKKKVVRK
+324 KKKVVRK
-332 AAPTKEKPKAAEPA
+332 AAPPKDKPKAAEPA
-346 VDMGEGVKRITC
+346 VNMGEGITRVTC

-363 VHNVEESI
+363 VHNVDENV

>member
-1 MLSRSGIGIRVFLV
+1 MLSRGSVGIRVFLV

-48 FVVQGGKDLELI
+48 YVVQGGKDLELV
-60 IRLDGDYRMYDSNN
+60 IRLDGDYRMFDSNN

-83 INVEFLSDEDSRGTT
+83 VNVEFLSDEDSRGTT

-122 RASDPIFKDYNGDIR
+122 RASDPIFKGYNGDIR

-146 GEIVKDEQFV
+146 GVIVKDEQFV

-163 SSGSDAGGFSLPSI
+163 SGGSDSSGFSLPSI
-177 PSEIAGVSILLIL
+177 PSEIAGVSIILIL

-215 DLFRAKESID
+215 DLSRPKESID

-235 YDSELPSESKLKRL
+235 YDSELPGESKLKRL
-249 ENGSDDSDEE
+249 ENGDEDSDEE
-259 EEDEEDDD
+259 EDDEGDENYVDI
-267 SEYEYDDEDDSDED
+267 DDEDEDKD

-287 LASLTGGPSLKSADD
+287 LASLTGESNLKSAD
-302 DEDEKPEPKKKKVKK
+302 EEEEPEPKKKTVKK
-317 KVAKKAV
+317 KVAKKTVA
-324 TKKKVVRK
+324 KKKVVRK
-332 AAPTKEKPKAAEPA
+332 AAPPKDKPKAAEPA
-346 VDMGEGVKRITC
+346 VNMGEGITRVTC

-363 VHNVEESI
+363 VHNVDENV

>member
-1 MLSRSGIGIRVFLV
+1 MLSRGSVGIRVFLV

-48 FVVQGGKDLELI
+48 YVVQGGKDLELV
-60 IRLDGDYRMYDSNN
+60 IRLDGDYRMVDSNN

-83 INVEFLSDEDSRGTT
+83 VNVEFLSDEDSRGTT

-122 RASDPIFKDYNGDIR
+122 RASDPIFKGYNGDIR

-146 GEIVKDEQFV
+146 GVIVKDEQFV

-163 SSGSDAGGFSLPSI
+163 SGGSDSGGFSLPSI
-177 PSEIAGVSILLIL
+177 PSEIAGVSILFIL

-205 FVLAPEDTTA
+205 FILAPEDTTA
-215 DLFRAKESID
+215 DLYRPKESID

-235 YDSELPSESKLKRL
+235 YDSELPGESKLKRL
-249 ENGSDDSDEE
+249 ENGDEDSDEE
-259 EEDEEDDD
+259 E
-267 SEYEYDDEDDSDED
+267 DDEDDENYVDIDDEDEDKD

-287 LASLTGGPSLKSADD
+287 LASLTGESNLKSAD
-302 DEDEKPEPKKKKVKK
+302 EEEEPEPKKKTVKK
-317 KVAKKAV
+317 KVAKKTVA
-324 TKKKVVRK
+324 KKKVVRK
-332 AAPTKEKPKAAEPA
+332 AAPPKDKPKAAEPA
-346 VDMGEGVKRITC
+346 VNMGEGITRVTC

-363 VHNVEESI
+363 VHNVDENV